1 MAASIRGPGVTK
13 WHVRVVTPITTRGF
27 RQIGD
32 FDALQGPSLEVDMVE
47 IETGPASIE
56 CELDEALA
64 VPDTIARI
72 VEAERDGVDAV
83 IIDCM
88 GDPGL
93 KPARE
98 CVSIPV
104 LGPCETAMHLA
115 AMLGHG
121 FSVVTVLERIR
132 PMIENQAKVYG
143 VPDKLKSIRAVDI
156 PVLDLETDRARVERV
171 LTEQALTAV
180 ENDRADAIIFG
191 CTGMLGCAEAVR
203 RGLLD
208 RGYDVPVIDPVPA
221 AINVAAALL
230 ESGLSHSKTT
240 YASPPRK
247 SIVGYDALAPSVRLA
262 AG

>member
-1 MAASIRGPGVTK
+1 MK
-13 WHVRVVTPITTRGF
+13 MHVRVVTPITTRGF
-27 RQIGD
+27 RRLSD
-32 FDALQGPSLEVDMVE
+32 FDDLQGPSLKVDMVE
-47 IETGPASIE
+47 IDTGPASIE

-64 VPDTIARI
+64 VPDTVAKI
-72 VEAERDGVDAV
+72 VEAEREGIHAT

-115 AMLGHG
+115 SMLGHG

-143 VPDKLKSIRAVDI
+143 VPDKLKSVRAVDI
-156 PVLDLETDRARVERV
+156 PVLDLEEDQTRVERV
-171 LTEQALTAV
+171 LTEQALIAV
-180 ENDRADAIIFG
+180 ERDHADAIIFG
-191 CTGMLGCAEAVR
+191 CTGMLGCAAAVR
-203 RGLLD
+203 RGLLAA
-208 RGYDVPVIDPVPA
+208 GYNVPVIDPVPA

-230 ESGLSHSKTT
+230 ASDLSHSKTT
-240 YASPPRK
+240 YATPPRK
-247 SIVGYDALAPSVRLA
+247 SIVGYDALAPAVRLA
-262 AG
+262 VG

>member
-1 MAASIRGPGVTK
+1 MKKTL
-13 WHVRVVTPITTRGF
+13 VRVVTPITTRGF
-27 RQIGD
+27 RQVSD
-32 FDALQGPSLEVDMVE
+32 FDALQGPLLQVDMVE
-47 IETGPASIE
+47 IENGPASIE

-64 VPDTIARI
+64 VPDTVAKI

-83 IIDCM
+83 VIDCM

-104 LGPCETAMHLA
+104 LGPCETAMHIA
-115 AMLGHG
+115 SMLGHG

-132 PMIENQAKVYG
+132 PMMENLAKVYG
-143 VPDKLKSIRAVDI
+143 VPDKLKSVRAVNI
-156 PVLDLETDRARVERV
+156 PVLDLEEDRTRVERV
-171 LTEQALTAV
+171 LTEQALIAV
-180 ENDRADAIIFG
+180 ENDHADAIIFG

-203 RGLLD
+203 RGLLA

-221 AINVAAALL
+221 AVNVAVALVA
-230 ESGLSHSKTT
+230 SGLTHSKTT

-247 SIVGYDALAPSVRLA
+247 SIVGYDALAPNLRLA
-262 AG
+262 VG